1 MARKIPRALW
11 LVLPLAYF
19 LFFYDLNAVGLIG
32 QDEPRYASIAREMAA
47 SGDWITP
54 RLAGQPW
61 FEKPALLYWLEGVA
75 YCAHLGPEL
84 AARLPVAILALV
96 FLGFFWWIL
105 NREFGY
111 APACFG
117 TAILGASA
125 AWIVCSQVGVP
136 DLPLAATFSAAM
148 ILALPWISRRD
159 AAWLPCAA
167 ALLGAATLAKG
178 PVAVALAI
186 PVVFPWKRDGAPLV
200 SGLRENLRELSRPR
214 VIVPFL
220 VVALPW
226 YLLCTLRNGS
236 AFLRDFFWKH
246 NVERFTS
253 AAALQHGQPFWFYA
267 PVLLGALLPWTP
279 LVPLAAR
286 RAQYRD
292 PRRRFLLVWVAVGVV
307 LFSISANKLPGYI
320 LPVLPAAAVLM
331 GQAVAELTDAAPWLA
346 ACAILLVVFPIAAP
360 MLPIAL
366 PSGLSHAAFPPFRWF
381 WLLPIGIA
389 ATAWLLERKARRLAA
404 VMCICTGVTA
414 GAAYLKFDSFAALD
428 GTASART
435 IWRDLEPYEGSTCV
449 GQISRYLRYSL
460 DYYSVRPLPD
470 CATHP
475 RPLWLSQP
483 AGQPPRL
490 IPAPKGT
497 AR

>member
-19 LFFYDLNAVGLIG
+19 LFFYHLSAVGLIG

-61 FEKPALLYWLEGVA
+61 FEKPALLYWFEGAA
-75 YCAHLGPEL
+75 YRIHLGPEL
-84 AARLPVAILALV
+84 AARLPVAILALA

-105 NREFGY
+105 DREFGC
-111 APACFG
+111 ACASIA
-117 TAILGASA
+117 TAILGTSA
-125 AWIVCSQVGVP
+125 GWIICSQVGVP
-136 DLPLAATFSAAM
+136 DLPLTATFSAAM
-148 ILALPWISRRD
+148 LLALPWIARRD
-159 AAWLPCAA
+159 AGWLPHAA
-167 ALLGAATLAKG
+167 ALLGAAVVAKG
-178 PVAVALAI
+178 PVALALAI
-186 PVVFPWKRDGAPLV
+186 PVAVPWKLDGVPLA
-200 SGLRENLRELSRPR
+200 GGIRENLRELARPR

-236 AFLRDFFWKH
+236 VFLRDFFWKH

-253 AAALQHGQPFWFYA
+253 AAALQHGQPFWFYV

-286 RAQYRD
+286 GAQYRD
-292 PRRRFLLVWVAVGVV
+292 PRRRFLLAWVAVGVV
-307 LFSISANKLPGYI
+307 LFSVSANKLPGYI
-320 LPVLPAAAVLM
+320 LPVLPAAAILM
-331 GQAVAELTDAAPWLA
+331 GQALAELTDAAPWLA
-346 ACAILLVVFPIAAP
+346 ACAVLLVVFPIAAP
-360 MLPIAL
+360 MLPVAL

-381 WLLPIGIA
+381 WLLPACVA
-389 ATAWLLERKARRLAA
+389 ATAWLLERKAHRLAA
-404 VMCICTGVTA
+404 VLCICAGVTA
-414 GAAYLKFDSFAALD
+414 GVAYLKFDSYAALD
-428 GTASART
+428 GTASARSL
-435 IWRDLEPYEGSTCV
+435 WRDLAPYGGSTCV

-460 DYYSVRPLPD
+460 DFYSVTPLPD
-470 CATHP
+470 CAMHP
-475 RPLWLSQP
+475 RPYRFSQLP
-483 AGQPPRL
+483 GQPPRL
-490 IPAPKGT
+490 VPAQKGT